1 MPSPRLSPK
10 IARLLTLQLRLIPLA
25 LLAALAFLLYH
36 TRPNQMGTTGGL
48 DPINTF
54 ITWMAFIVVF
64 GALIAIHLIFGK
76 QMASEAKGERRGVKS
91 W

>member
-10 IARLLTLQLRLIPLA
+10 VAKLLALQFRAIPL
-25 LLAALAFLLYH
+25 LLLVLLAFLLWH
-36 TRPNQMGTTGGL
+36 TRPNHMGDVGGI

-64 GALIAIHLIFGK
+64 GALIAIQLIFGK
-76 QMASEAKGERRGVKS
+76 QLASEARGERRGVKS

>member
-1 MPSPRLSPK
+1 VPSPRFSPK
-10 IARLLTLQLRLIPLA
+10 VAKLLA
-25 LLAALAFLLYH
+25 LQFRVIPVLMLGVLAFLLYH
-36 TRPNQMGTTGGL
+36 TRANESAETGGI

-54 ITWMAFIVVF
+54 ITWFAFIVVF
-64 GALIAIHLIFGK
+64 GALIAIQLIFGK